1 MLAAGHESWKE
12 TNLITH
18 AILVGPCHSSWLFA
32 QELQHQQPSEKQG
45 GNEVAQKVES
55 TSVLRELV
63 SVGTAGT
70 ACKLAY
76 HQR

>member
-1 MLAAGHESWKE
+1 M
-12 TNLITH
+12 NQIMH
-18 AILVGPCHSSWLFA
+18 AILVGPCHWLSA
-32 QELQHQQPSEKQG
+32 QELQHQQPSEKEG
-45 GNEVAQKVES
+45 RNEEAQKEES
-55 TSVLRELV
+55 VSVLRELV